1 MKPIL
6 SLVATLIVLVL
17 PIWLMADEHD
27 ISHVHVGGR
36 LAHPPFSPVNLVWY
50 QDIVFDDSSGNLKA
64 TSLDVYVPDPE
75 IAEAPVMV
83 YVHGGGYVV
92 GDKAWHKDLDPKP
105 EYFTNKLGYIFV
117 STNYRLLP
125 EGKYPTNTQD
135 VANALAWVHE
145 NIAAFG
151 GDPEQIFMMAHSAGA
166 GLASQVGTNEVF
178 LENAGKEMSLIKGV
192 ILIDGSGYDFSSM
205 APEQRL
211 ERYGND
217 WLRASPVGNIGPGK
231 NIPPYLFLHVGEGLS
246 PGSTS
251 AQSAV
256 DMAKALIDAGIRA
269 PVVSLDHVEHFGAN
283 ERIGEPGDITTVAV
297 ERFLGALRDPD
308 RKQMIR

>member
-6 SLVATLIVLVL
+6 SLIVTLIALVL
-17 PIWLMADEHD
+17 PVRLIADERD
-27 ISHVHVGGR
+27 ISHVHVGGG
-36 LAHPPFSPVNLVWY
+36 LSHPPFSPVSLIWY
-50 QDIVFDDSSGNLKA
+50 QDIVFDGSSGNLKA

-75 IAEAPVMV
+75 IAGAPVMV

-145 NIAAFG
+145 NITAFG
-151 GDPEQIFMMAHSAGA
+151 GDPEQIFLMAHSAGA

-178 LENAGKEMSLIKGV
+178 LENAGKEMSLLKGV
-192 ILIDGSGYDFSSM
+192 ILIDGSNYDFSNM

-211 ERYGND
+211 ERYGDD
-217 WLRASPVGNIGPGK
+217 WSKASPVSNIGPGK
-231 NIPPYLFLHVGEGLS
+231 NIPPYLFLHVEEGLS
-246 PGSTS
+246 PGSRS
-251 AQSAV
+251 AQSAA
-256 DMAKALIDAGIRA
+256 DMAKALADAGIRA
-269 PVVSLDHVEHFGAN
+269 SAVSLDHVEHFGAN

-297 ERFLGALRDPD
+297 ERFLGALRGPD

>member
-6 SLVATLIVLVL
+6 SLIVTLIALVL
-17 PIWLMADEHD
+17 PFRLVADERD
-27 ISHVHVGGR
+27 IPHVHVGGR
-36 LAHPPFSPVNLVWY
+36 LAHTPFSPVNLIWY
-50 QDIVFDDSSGNLKA
+50 QDIVFDDSSGNLKD

-75 IAEAPVMV
+75 IAGAPVVV

-151 GDPEQIFMMAHSAGA
+151 GDPEQIFLMGHSAGA

-178 LENAGKEMSLIKGV
+178 LENADKEIGLLKGV

-211 ERYGND
+211 ERYGHD
-217 WLRASPVGNIGPGK
+217 WLKASPVGNIGPGK
-231 NIPPYLFLHVGEGLS
+231 NIPPYLFLHVEEGLS
-246 PGSTS
+246 SGSTS
-251 AQSAV
+251 AKSAV
-256 DMAKALIDAGIRA
+256 DMAKALTDADIRA
-269 PVVSLDHVEHFGAN
+269 SVVSLDHVEHFGAN

-297 ERFLGALRDPD
+297 ERFLGALRGSD
-308 RKQMIR
+308 RK